1 MNKKIR
7 SISISDSIDNQLMDD
22 SKHRGLT
29 ISANISRILYE
40 YYLKNPIKSDNN
52 LNILPS
58 IKHK

>member
-1 MNKKIR
+1 MKKTIR
-7 SISISDSIDNQLMDD
+7 SISLSNEIDNKLKME
-22 SKHRGLT
+22 SNIRGTT

>member
-1 MNKKIR
+1 MKKTIR
-7 SISISDSIDNQLMDD
+7 SISLSNEIDNKLKME
-22 SKHRGLT
+22 SNIRGTT

-40 YYLKNPIKSDNN
+40 YYLKNPIKSDSN